1 MRFLK
6 LAAAGLIFALPMAT
20 ATAEEITPI
29 AEVARGT
36 VVTLAGTV
44 ERFKDEDEFVL
55 ADPTGR
61 IDIYTGGPYFGVSPG
76 ETVTV
81 RGWVDDDLFDRE
93 VYAQEIVT
101 SEGEVHR
108 LRSGY

>member
-6 LAAAGLIFALPMAT
+6 MAVVGLVFALPMAT
-20 ATAEEITPI
+20 AKAETITPI
-29 AEVARGT
+29 AEAMRGT

-55 ADPTGR
+55 ADTTGR

-81 RGWVDDDLFDRE
+81 RGWVDDNPFDRE

-108 LRSGY
+108 LRQGY